1 MKAKN
6 SNVITLDQFK
16 DKNYSNPG
24 NIKNGIN
31 WKKDIV
37 NNFSKVWNFGKVEL
51 RKVYNAYACS
61 VTSIFRILSS

>member
-1 MKAKN
+1 LTN
-6 SNVITLDQFK
+6 SRIRITETSEQ
-16 DKNYSNPG
+16 
-24 NIKNGIN
+24 KNGIN